1 MPIYEIAA
9 LGAAF
14 CWALS
19 ALLAVG
25 PSGHLGAIAFTRL
38 RLVVVFVIL
47 GLYAFFTGGWTTIG
61 QADLLPIVASGLVG
75 IFLGDTALFM
85 TMNRLGPR
93 RTNIL
98 FAMNAPISAVLAW
111 LVLDE
116 VLSPRGVLGIAV
128 AIAGVVLAILF
139 GKRRAQLHQWE
150 SIKGPLLVGVV
161 FGLTAALGQS
171 VGSLIIRP
179 VMEAGIDPVS
189 VSAMRAGVAAVVL
202 TALGRASPLFRQANP
217 LTWRIAG
224 QAALSGFLAM
234 ALGMTF
240 VLFALSGGKVGI
252 VATLSA
258 TTPAL
263 MLPFLWLR
271 TREVPA
277 LGAWIGASLVITG
290 SALIFTR

>member
-1 MPIYEIAA
+1 MPIHEIAA

-19 ALLAVG
+19 ALLAAG
-25 PSGHLGAIAFTRL
+25 PSQYLGAIAFTRL

-47 GLYAFFTGGWTTIG
+47 GLYALFTGGWATIG
-61 QADLLPIVASGLVG
+61 RPDLLPIVASGLTG

-98 FAMNAPISAVLAW
+98 FAMNAPISAVLGW
-111 LVLDE
+111 LILDE
-116 VLSPRGVLGIAV
+116 VLSLRGILGIAV
-128 AIAGVVLAILF
+128 AGAGVVLAILF
-139 GKRRAQLHQWE
+139 GKRRAQLHRWE
-150 SIKGPLLVGVV
+150 SVKGPLWIGVA

-171 VGSLIIRP
+171 LGSLIIRP
-179 VMEAGIDPVS
+179 VMETGIDPVS
-189 VSAMRAGVAAVVL
+189 VSALRAGVAAVAL
-202 TALGRASPLFRQANP
+202 TTLGRSSPLFRQANP

-224 QAALSGFLAM
+224 QATLSGILAM

-263 MLPFLWLR
+263 LLPFLWLR
-271 TREVPA
+271 TREAPA
-277 LGAWIGASLVITG
+277 LGAWIGAALVITG